1 MRIEHFFF
9 KSNFII
15 IKWLDSLKKS
25 GNIIIVKLKKG
36 LKYIVSI
43 IEFILKLWKLK
54 KKLCFHLKFLNSSLI
69 LQFFFDK

>member
-25 GNIIIVKLKKG
+25 GNIIIVKLKKE
-36 LKYIVSI
+36 LKYILSI
-43 IEFILKLWKLK
+43 IEFILKLWELK
-54 KKLCFHLKFLNSSLI
+54 KKLC
-69 LQFFFDK
+69 

>member
-36 LKYIVSI
+36 LKYILSI
-43 IEFILKLWKLK
+43 IEFILKLWELK
-54 KKLCFHLKFLNSSLI
+54 KKLC
-69 LQFFFDK
+69 

>member
-36 LKYIVSI
+36 LKYILSI
-43 IEFILKLWKLK
+43 IKFILKLWELK
-54 KKLCFHLKFLNSSLI
+54 KKLC
-69 LQFFFDK
+69 